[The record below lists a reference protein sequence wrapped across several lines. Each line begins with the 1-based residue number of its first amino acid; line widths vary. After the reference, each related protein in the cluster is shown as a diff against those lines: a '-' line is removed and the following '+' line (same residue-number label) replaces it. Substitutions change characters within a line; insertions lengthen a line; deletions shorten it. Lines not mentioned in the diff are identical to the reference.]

1 MNLILAQTLK
11 QIHKILGDEAARLSV
26 ERVVVGLF
34 FTGVKLSNGVCGISY
49 TPLKSF
55 PQAVCCPSQA
65 AVMPHSGG
73 MVGKGMEFFT
83 RDINSPSPLKKT
95 IAIAVINAL
104 SQTCFQKNPSLYN
117 IKLNVDPFDELTFKD
132 GSFSVIIGAL
142 VPYIKDMMKNG
153 RDFRILEL
161 DKSVLKENELVY
173 YLPASEA
180 KNVVPKA
187 DNLIIT
193 GTTLINDTL
202 EEILSFKK
210 DGADV
215 VVVGPT
221 VSMLPQALFECGVKH
236 IGGVYTTHAD
246 ELLDIIAQAGSGYHF
261 FKKFANKFAISD
273 ERRKL

>member
-1 MNLILAQTLK
+1 MNLILTQTLK

-49 TPLKSF
+49 TPLKSL
-55 PQAVCCPSQA
+55 
-65 AVMPHSGG
+65 PHSGG
-73 MVGKGMEFFT
+73 MVGKGIEFFT

-117 IKLNVDPFDELTFKD
+117 IKLNADPFDELTFKD